1 MATTGTTTDTTQTT
15 AATGEHA
22 TLEERNKELA
32 RVFLDALS
40 RADQDLVADLYAD
53 DFRLWTAG
61 SLPFS
66 GTSDRTTALA
76 GMPQIL
82 GLFPDGITFTIHAM
96 TAEGDRVAIEATSAG
111 TTFRGDPYR
120 QTYHFLL
127 RARDGKIVEFKEYMD
142 TEHARA
148 VLVGE

>member
-1 MATTGTTTDTTQTT
+1 MTTTGTTTEMTGTT

-40 RADQDLVADLYAD
+40 RADPDLVADLYAD
-53 DFRLWTAG
+53 DFQLWTAG

-111 TTFRGDPYR
+111 TTFRGDRYR

-127 RARDGKIVEFKEYMD
+127 RARDGKIIELKEYMD

>member
-1 MATTGTTTDTTQTT
+1 MTTTGTTTDRTQTT

-22 TLEERNKELA
+22 TVEERNKELA

-40 RADQDLVADLYAD
+40 RADQDLVADLYAE
-53 DFRLWTAG
+53 DFQLWTAG

-111 TTFRGDPYR
+111 TTFRGDRYR

-127 RARDGKIVEFKEYMD
+127 RARAGKIVELKEYMD
-142 TEHARA
+142 TEHARS